1 MINSLIGSVSSSGR
15 SSISGNFISL
25 AVISEIFFFQIEV
38 SSSYD
43 AETLLSELVYVPHDS
58 FKLALWISR
67 IDIDRYYNSVAH
79 LSKDVITRP
88 LVFFV
93 WSHLKSLLEE
103 YSYPFIL
110 GRFADDAVVFLMQG
124 DALLLIP

>member
-1 MINSLIGSVSSSGR
+1 M
-15 SSISGNFISL
+15 
-25 AVISEIFFFQIEV
+25 
-38 SSSYD
+38 
-43 AETLLSELVYVPHDS
+43 PHDS
-58 FKLALWISR
+58 FILALWLSR
-67 IDIDRYYNSVAH
+67 IDIDRHYDGVAH
-79 LSKDVITRP
+79 LSKDVVTRP

-110 GRFADDAVVFLMQG
+110 GRFADDAVVLLVQG

>member
-25 AVISEIFFFQIEV
+25 AVISEIFFLKIEI
-38 SSSYD
+38 SSSND
-43 AETLLSELVYVPHDS
+43 AETVLSELVYVPHDS
-58 FKLALWISR
+58 FKLTLWFSR
-67 IDIDRYYNSVAH
+67 IDIDRHYDGVAH
-79 LSKDVITRP
+79 LSKDVVTRP

-110 GRFADDAVVFLMQG
+110 
-124 DALLLIP
+124 